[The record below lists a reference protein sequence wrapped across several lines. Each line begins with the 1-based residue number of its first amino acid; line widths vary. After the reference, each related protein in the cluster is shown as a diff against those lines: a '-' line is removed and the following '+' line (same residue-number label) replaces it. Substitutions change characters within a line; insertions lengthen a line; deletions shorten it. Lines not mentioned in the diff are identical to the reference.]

1 MIRLYNQNI
10 WGNTQMP
17 IGERNRLIREMIAEY
32 QPDFCS
38 LQECNPRTS
47 RVGNDP
53 MHEILADVY
62 AEASR
67 ENQMRNFTPVF
78 YKKDAWDLINSG
90 FETYEGLND
99 GQSKSLT
106 WAVLAQKSSGKRVCV
121 VSTHFW
127 YKNAAEEDFRQRIE
141 NVRQLK
147 ARCDALYAE
156 FAAPIIVSG
165 DLNCGKGSKSGE
177 APYFAMVEQGFEDI
191 RHKAADTTD
200 SFTIHHYPLQGA
212 DGLYFCTDKPS
223 MTLDYIFTYGTH
235 LTPEK
240 FAVVTTDIAL
250 RSSDHCPL
258 IGDFSF

>member
-127 YKNAAEEDFRQRIE
+127 YKNAAEEDFRQRLE
-141 NVRQLK
+141 NVKELK
-147 ARCDALYAE
+147 MHCDALCAR
-156 FAAPIIVSG
+156 FGAPIIVSG

-177 APYFAMVEQGFEDI
+177 APYFSMLEEGFVDI
-191 RHKAADTTD
+191 RHTAQTSTD
-200 SFTIHHYPLQGA
+200 SHTIHGYPQLGP
-212 DGLYFCTDKPS
+212 DGLYFSPDMPDR
-223 MTLDYIFTYGTH
+223 TLDYIFTYGEH
-235 LTPEK
+235 LKALK
-240 FAVVTTDIAL
+240 FAVVTSDIAL

-258 IGDFSF
+258 IGDFEF